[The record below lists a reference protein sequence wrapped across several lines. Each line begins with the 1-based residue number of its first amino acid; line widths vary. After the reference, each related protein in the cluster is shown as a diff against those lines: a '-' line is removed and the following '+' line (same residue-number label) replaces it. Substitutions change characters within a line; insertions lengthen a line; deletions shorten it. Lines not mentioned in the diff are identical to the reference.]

1 MQSGNSTQPPVQLSS
16 RVQAKIKEAEL
27 YLGQGLFD
35 EARQIYRELLAGLG
49 AAPGESVAAFRRS
62 LQQKLAAINKEE
74 AKFLGT
80 PVPPVSGSEEEAPEE
95 EEESEGE
102 SHFERGRKLLT
113 KAELGEAIEEFRTAV
128 DMGYRPAEC
137 AVYLARCYQ
146 QLGRHRDA
154 VKVLQNSLDLPAI
167 DDNQR
172 ARLLEQLAVVTEAAE
187 EQEGVFEL
195 EGPPVSVSPPRS
207 TPVPRPGGRRRKEHL
222 KPDESPVAA
231 PPPRQTPPPPPTRDT
246 RGEALRQALN
256 VARLHVKNR
265 QFPKG
270 IQQLR
275 QLRSQLEVPAP
286 SLISIYE
293 EILEQDPNNLE
304 ALQDLA
310 EIFTADDALTR
321 AAAYLERIQEISPQD
336 SRSQAQLIDLYRQ
349 LLESEGASV
358 AIRLKLARSLLRAD
372 RREEAVDQYV
382 EILLEDTPQRLPAL
396 IELGEVLL
404 DQRQY
409 DRIVELLGDALH
421 WVESGE
427 AGPEVLRYY
436 AILGKAYE
444 EKELPDQARECYR
457 RAHAIDPQDRAIRD
471 KVAVH
476 ETGPLVSRVIGSPS
490 AETRQYSIEAKLGED
505 EVLEMFRV
513 KELPQGVIRV
523 AKTLL
528 PQIARRDR
536 VKEFIRRWSYEQVTM
551 ENRNL
556 ARILDVAES
565 GGRYYFITEDFDI
578 TLADLLAD
586 KETLPVSASVR
597 LARALLN
604 ALAYAHSHRGTDD
617 TLRKIFHL
625 SLTPRRVYVG
635 DDLTK
640 ARVAD
645 LGLTFL
651 LDTVLNWNPDYR
663 ERSPGELAYM
673 APEQFDR
680 SPAKM
685 PDKLKQAVDIY
696 SFGIVFY
703 LVLTGHLPF
712 TGPSPEDFCKQ
723 HNEKYPV
730 PPRVFISTIPAKL
743 DELVLKCL
751 QKDPKKRW
759 RTPTEI
765 DLTLEKINLND

>member
-16 RVQAKIKEAEL
+16 RIQAKIKEAEL

-35 EARQIYRELLAGLG
+35 EARQIYQELQDGLG
-49 AAPGESVAAFRRS
+49 AAPGESVAAFRRF
-62 LQQKLAAINKEE
+62 LQQKLAAINQEE

-80 PVPPVSGSEEEAPEE
+80 PGPSKSMSEEEAPEV

-102 SHFERGRKLLT
+102 SHFERGRKLVA
-113 KAELGEAIEEFRTAV
+113 KGQLGEAVEEFLTAAE
-128 DMGYRPAEC
+128 MGYRLAEC
-137 AVYLARCYQ
+137 AFYLGKAYQ
-146 QLGRHRDA
+146 QLGRHLDA
-154 VKVLQNSLDLPAI
+154 VRVLQESLDLP
-167 DDNQR
+167 DLEDSER
-172 ARLLEQLAVVTEAAE
+172 SRLLEQLAVATEAAGE
-187 EQEGVFEL
+187 EEGAGEL
-195 EGPPVSVSPPRS
+195 EEPQVSVSPPR
-207 TPVPRPGGRRRKEHL
+207 P
-222 KPDESPVAA
+222 A
-231 PPPRQTPPPPPTRDT
+231 PPTRPVREKKEET
-246 RGEALRQALN
+246 LRQGLN
-256 VARLHVKNR
+256 VAKLHVKNR
-265 QFPKG
+265 QFLKG

-275 QLRSQLEVPAP
+275 QLRIQLQVPAAN
-286 SLISIYE
+286 LIGIYE
-293 EILEQDPNNLE
+293 EILQEDPENLE
-304 ALQDLA
+304 ALKDLA
-310 EIFTADDALTR
+310 EIFTADDALTQ
-321 AAAYLERIQEISPQD
+321 AATCLERMQEISPRD
-336 SRSQAQLIDLYRQ
+336 SWSQSQLIYLYRQ
-349 LLESEGASV
+349 LLETEEASV
-358 AIRLKLARSLLRAD
+358 EIRLKLARNLLRAD
-372 RREEAVDQYV
+372 QMEDAVNQYV
-382 EILLEDTPQRLPAL
+382 EVLLEDTPHRLPTL

-404 DQRQY
+404 EQRQY
-409 DRIVELLGDALH
+409 DRIVELLGDARH
-421 WVESGE
+421 GVESGE
-427 AGPEVLRYY
+427 EGPEVLRYY
-436 AILGKAYE
+436 AILGRAYE

-457 RAHAIDPQDRAIRD
+457 RAHAIDPKDQAIRD

-490 AETRQYSIEAKLGED
+490 AEARQYTIETKLGED
-505 EVLEMFRV
+505 EVLELFRV
-513 KELPQGVIRV
+513 KELPQGIIRV

-528 PQIARRDR
+528 PQIAGRDR

-565 GGRYYFITEDFDI
+565 KGRYYFISEDFAT
-578 TLADLLAD
+578 TLADLVTE
-586 KETLPVSASVR
+586 KGSLPMSAAVR

-625 SLTPRRVYVG
+625 CLNPRRVYIK

-640 ARVAD
+640 ARIAD

-651 LDTVLNWNPDYR
+651 LDTVLNWHPDYR
-663 ERSPGELAYM
+663 ERSPGELAYL
-673 APEQFDR
+673 APEQFER

-685 PDKLKQAVDIY
+685 PDKMKQAVDIY
-696 SFGIVFY
+696 TFGVVFY
-703 LVLTGHLPF
+703 QVLTGHLPF

-730 PPRVFISTIPAKL
+730 PPRVFISTIPTKL

-765 DLTLEKINLND
+765 DLALEKINLNE

>member
-1 MQSGNSTQPPVQLSS
+1 
-16 RVQAKIKEAEL
+16 
-27 YLGQGLFD
+27 
-35 EARQIYRELLAGLG
+35 
-49 AAPGESVAAFRRS
+49 
-62 LQQKLAAINKEE
+62 
-74 AKFLGT
+74 
-80 PVPPVSGSEEEAPEE
+80 
-95 EEESEGE
+95 
-102 SHFERGRKLLT
+102 
-113 KAELGEAIEEFRTAV
+113 
-128 DMGYRPAEC
+128 
-137 AVYLARCYQ
+137 
-146 QLGRHRDA
+146 
-154 VKVLQNSLDLPAI
+154 
-167 DDNQR
+167 
-172 ARLLEQLAVVTEAAE
+172 
-187 EQEGVFEL
+187 
-195 EGPPVSVSPPRS
+195 
-207 TPVPRPGGRRRKEHL
+207 
-222 KPDESPVAA
+222 
-231 PPPRQTPPPPPTRDT
+231 
-246 RGEALRQALN
+246 
-256 VARLHVKNR
+256 
-265 QFPKG
+265 
-270 IQQLR
+270 
-275 QLRSQLEVPAP
+275 
-286 SLISIYE
+286 
-293 EILEQDPNNLE
+293 
-304 ALQDLA
+304 
-310 EIFTADDALTR
+310 
-321 AAAYLERIQEISPQD
+321 
-336 SRSQAQLIDLYRQ
+336 
-349 LLESEGASV
+349 
-358 AIRLKLARSLLRAD
+358 
-372 RREEAVDQYV
+372 VDQYV
-382 EILLEDTPQRLPAL
+382 EILLEDTPHRLPAL

-404 DQRQY
+404 EQRQY

-421 WVESGE
+421 WVESGDQ
-427 AGPEVLRYY
+427 GPEVLRYY
-436 AILGKAYE
+436 AILGRAYE
-444 EKELPDQARECYR
+444 ERELPDQARECYR
-457 RAHAIDPQDRAIRD
+457 RAHAIDPLDQAIRD

-476 ETGPLVSRVIGSPS
+476 EAGPLVSRVIGSPS
-490 AETRQYSIEAKLGED
+490 AEARQYSIEAKLGED
-505 EVLEMFRV
+505 EVLEVFRV

-528 PQIARRDR
+528 PQIARRDK

-565 GGRYYFITEDFDI
+565 GGRYYFITEDFDT

-597 LARALLN
+597 LARTLLN

-685 PDKLKQAVDIY
+685 PDRLKQAVDIY

-743 DELVLKCL
+743 DELILKCL

-765 DLTLEKINLND
+765 DLALEKINLNE

>member
-16 RVQAKIKEAEL
+16 RIQARIKEAEL
-27 YLGQGLFD
+27 YLGQGLFE
-35 EARQIYRELLAGLG
+35 EARQIYRELLDGLG

-62 LQQKLAAINKEE
+62 LQQKLAAINEEE

-80 PVPPVSGSEEEAPEE
+80 PVSPASASEEEAPEGE
-95 EEESEGE
+95 ETSEGE
-102 SHFERGRKLLT
+102 SHFERGRRLLA
-113 KAELGEAIEEFRTAV
+113 KDQLAEAIEEFLTAADV
-128 DMGYRPAEC
+128 GYRPAEC
-137 AVYLARCYQ
+137 AFYLARCYQ
-146 QLGRHRDA
+146 ELGRHLDA
-154 VKVLQNSLDLPAI
+154 VNVLQEALDLPDI
-167 DDNQR
+167 DNSQR
-172 ARLLEQLAVVTEAAE
+172 GRLLEQLAVATEAAGDEGATVEPE
-187 EQEGVFEL
+187 E
-195 EGPPVSVSPPRS
+195 PPVSASPPRPV
-207 TPVPRPGGRRRKEHL
+207 PVPRPVKGTREERLER
-222 KPDESPVAA
+222 DERPVVVPLARPE
-231 PPPRQTPPPPPTRDT
+231 PPPRPARDT
-246 RGEALRQALN
+246 REETLRQALN
-256 VARLHVKNR
+256 VAKLHVKNR
-265 QFPKG
+265 QFLKG

-275 QLRSQLEVPAP
+275 QLRSQLEVPATN
-286 SLISIYE
+286 LIGIYE
-293 EILEQDPNNLE
+293 EILEQDPENLE
-304 ALQDLA
+304 ALKDLA
-310 EIFTADDALTR
+310 EILTAEDALTQ
-321 AAAYLERIQEISPQD
+321 AATYLERIQEISPRD
-336 SRSQAQLIDLYRQ
+336 SWSQTQLTDLYRQ
-349 LLESEGASV
+349 LLETEEASV
-358 AIRLKLARSLLRAD
+358 DIRLKLARNLLRAARIED
-372 RREEAVDQYV
+372 ALDQYV
-382 EILLEDTPQRLPAL
+382 EILLEDTPYRLPTL

-404 DQRQY
+404 GQRQY
-409 DRIVELLGDALH
+409 DRIVELLGDALE
-421 WVESGE
+421 WVQAGKE
-427 AGPEVLRYY
+427 GPEVLRYY

-444 EKELPDQARECYR
+444 EKKLPDQARECYR
-457 RAHAIDPQDRAIRD
+457 RAHAIDPHDQAIRD
-471 KVAVH
+471 KVTVH

-490 AETRQYSIEAKLGED
+490 AEARQYSIEAKLGED
-505 EVLEMFRV
+505 EALELFRV
-513 KELPQGVIRV
+513 KELPPGVIRV

-528 PQIARRDR
+528 PQIAGRDR

-565 GGRYYFITEDFDI
+565 KGRYYFITEDFDT
-578 TLADLLAD
+578 TLTDLLAD
-586 KETLPVSASVR
+586 KGSLPVSAAVR

-625 SLTPRRVYVG
+625 SLNPRRVYIK

-651 LDTVLNWNPDYR
+651 LDTVLNWNPDYT

-685 PDKLKQAVDIY
+685 PDKMKQAVDIY
-696 SFGIVFY
+696 TFGVVFY
-703 LVLTGHLPF
+703 QALTGHLPF

-765 DLTLEKINLND
+765 DLALEKINLGE